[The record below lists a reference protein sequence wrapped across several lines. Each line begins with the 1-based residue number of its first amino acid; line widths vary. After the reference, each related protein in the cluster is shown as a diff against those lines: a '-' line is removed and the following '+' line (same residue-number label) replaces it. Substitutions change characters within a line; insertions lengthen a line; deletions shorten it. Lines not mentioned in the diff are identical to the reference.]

1 MTTVTTRAPTAGA
14 TLGASAKRRRSK
26 LAIREAVDGYI
37 FILPWLL
44 GFVIWT
50 AGPMLASL
58 VLAFMRWNL
67 FAPPT
72 WIGLEN
78 IKQLFTN
85 PLVGI
90 SLWNTAYYTFLSVP
104 LRLIVSLVLA
114 LLCVQEMH
122 FRAWFRTFF
131 YLPSVTPAVA
141 MAIVW
146 FWILNPEVGLAN
158 SLLRAVGLPPSQWI
172 WDPKTSKPTFILMQ
186 MWGAGGNTMVIFL
199 AGLQNIPQ
207 SLYEAAQIDGAGYWA
222 QFRNVT
228 LPMLSPV
235 MLFNLVMGIIGSF
248 QVFTSAFLMTAGG
261 PANSTLF
268 TVLYLYRLA
277 FEQFN
282 MGYASALAWLLFLV
296 ILVFTLIQLRTSES
310 WVYYEGG

>member
-1 MTTVTTRAPTAGA
+1 MATVTRAPTAGA
-14 TLGASAKRRRSK
+14 PLELGRSRRHSR

-50 AGPMLASL
+50 AGPMLASF

-67 FAPPT
+67 FAAPT

-78 IKQLFTN
+78 VKQLFSN
-85 PLVGI
+85 RLVGL

-104 LRLIVSLVLA
+104 LRIIASLVLA
-114 LLCVQEMH
+114 LLCVQEMR

-158 SLLRAVGLPPSQWI
+158 ALLRRLGLPPSQWI
-172 WDPKTSKPTFILMQ
+172 WSPKTSKSTFVLMQ

-248 QVFTSAFLMTAGG
+248 QVFTGAFLMTGGG

-282 MGYASALAWLLFLV
+282 MGFASALAWLLFLV
-296 ILVFTLIQLRTSES
+296 ILVFTLIQLRLSES

>member
-1 MTTVTTRAPTAGA
+1 MVA
-14 TLGASAKRRRSK
+14 
-26 LAIREAVDGYI
+26 REALDGYL

-58 VLAFMRWNL
+58 LLSFMRWNL
-67 FAPPT
+67 FTAPS
-72 WIGLEN
+72 WVGLDN

-85 PLVGI
+85 RLVGI

-104 LRLIVSLVLA
+104 LRLVTSLVLA
-114 LLCVQEMH
+114 LLCVQEMRA
-122 FRAWFRTFF
+122 RAWFRTFF
-131 YLPSVTPAVA
+131 YLPSITPAVA

-158 SLLRAVGLPPSQWI
+158 TFLKAIGLQPSQWI
-172 WDPKTSKPTFILMQ
+172 WHPKTSKSTFVLMQ
-186 MWGAGGNTMVIFL
+186 LWGAGGNTMVIFL

-207 SLYEAAQIDGAGYWA
+207 SLYEAAQIDGASGWA
-222 QFRNVT
+222 QFKNVT
-228 LPMLSPV
+228 VPMLSPV
-235 MLFNLVMGIIGSF
+235 ILFNLVMGIIGSF
-248 QVFTSAFLMTAGG
+248 QVFTGAFLMTGGG
-261 PANSTLF
+261 PINSTLF

-282 MGYASALAWLLFLV
+282 MGYASAVAWVLFLV
-296 ILVFTLIQLRTSES
+296 ILIFTLIQLRTSEA

>member
-1 MTTVTTRAPTAGA
+1 VTTVTTRAPTPGA
-14 TLGASAKRRRSK
+14 PLAVSAKRRRSK

-186 MWGAGGNTMVIFL
+186 MWSAGGNTMVIFL

-207 SLYEAAQIDGAGYWA
+207 SLYEAAQMDGAGYWA

>member
-1 MTTVTTRAPTAGA
+1 MTTLSRTPSTYPSTATG
-14 TLGASAKRRRSK
+14 RRPSRSR
-26 LAIREAVDGYI
+26 LAAREARDGYL
-37 FILPWLL
+37 FILPWML

-58 VLAFMRWNL
+58 GLAFMSWNL
-67 FAPPT
+67 FRPPE
-72 WIGLEN
+72 WVGLEN
-78 IKQLFTN
+78 VKQLFAN
-85 PLVGI
+85 PLVGV

-104 LRLIVSLVLA
+104 LRLIASMLLA
-114 LLCVQEMH
+114 LICVQEIH

-131 YLPSVTPAVA
+131 YMPSITPAVA

-158 SLLRAVGLPPSQWI
+158 TFLKAIGLPPSQWI
-172 WDPKTSKPTFILMQ
+172 WDAKTSKSTFVLMGL
-186 MWGAGGNTMVIFL
+186 WSAGGNTMVIFL

-207 SLYEAAQIDGAGYWA
+207 SLYEAAQIDGANSWA
-222 QFRNVT
+222 QFWHVT
-228 LPMLSPV
+228 VPMLSPV
-235 MLFNLVMGIIGSF
+235 ILFNLVMGIIASF
-248 QVFTSAFLMTAGG
+248 QVFTGAFLMTAGG
-261 PANSTLF
+261 PSNSTLF

-296 ILVFTLIQLRTSES
+296 ILAFTLLQLRMSES

>member
-1 MTTVTTRAPTAGA
+1 MAIVTRTPRPGMLARTTGRKG
-14 TLGASAKRRRSK
+14 LSK

-44 GFVIWT
+44 GFVLWT

-58 VLAFMRWNL
+58 WLVFTRWNL
-67 FAPPT
+67 FTPPQ

-78 IKQLFTN
+78 IRQLFTN
-85 PLVGI
+85 RLVGV

-104 LRLIVSLVLA
+104 LGVVVSLILA
-114 LLCVQEMH
+114 ILCAQEMH
-122 FRAWFRTFF
+122 GRAWFRTFF
-131 YLPSVTPAVA
+131 YMPSLTPAVA
-141 MAIVW
+141 SAIVW
-146 FWILNPEVGLAN
+146 FWILNPEAGLAN
-158 SLLRAVGLPPSQWI
+158 MVLKALGLPPLKWI
-172 WDPKTSKPTFILMQ
+172 WDPKTSKATFVMMSL
-186 MWGAGGNTMVIFL
+186 WGAGGNRMVVFL

-207 SLYEAAQIDGAGYWA
+207 SLYEAAQIDGASSWA
-222 QFRNVT
+222 QFWHVT
-228 LPMLSPV
+228 MPMLSPV
-235 MLFNLVMGIIGSF
+235 MLFNVVMTIIGSF
-248 QVFTSAFLMTAGG
+248 QVFTGAFLMTGGG

-282 MGYASALAWLLFLV
+282 MGYASALAWLLFLI
-296 ILVFTLIQLRTSES
+296 ILGFTLIQLRLAET

>member
-1 MTTVTTRAPTAGA
+1 
-14 TLGASAKRRRSK
+14 
-26 LAIREAVDGYI
+26 LALREARDGYL

-44 GFVIWT
+44 GFVLWT

-67 FAPPT
+67 FRPPE

-78 IKQLFTN
+78 LKELFGN
-85 PLVGI
+85 KLVGL

-104 LRLIVSLVLA
+104 LRLVTSMVLA

-131 YLPSVTPAVA
+131 YLPSITPAVA

-158 SLLRAVGLPPSQWI
+158 TFLKAIGLPPSNWI
-172 WDPKTSKPTFILMQ
+172 WDSSTSKSTFVLMQ
-186 MWGAGGNTMVIFL
+186 LWGAGGNTMVIFL

-207 SLYEAAQIDGAGYWA
+207 SLYEAAQIDGANGWA
-222 QFRNVT
+222 QFKNVT

-235 MLFNLVMGIIGSF
+235 ILFNLVMGIIGSF
-248 QVFTSAFLMTAGG
+248 QVFTGAFLMTGGG

-282 MGYASALAWLLFLV
+282 MGFASAVAWLLFLV
-296 ILVFTLIQLRTSES
+296 ILVFTLIQLRLSES